1 MQSKKVKKITLSL
14 VLSWIFGWG
23 FGLFFLLSAGVMLYS
38 HLYLFGLIEIIM
50 GIILVPP
57 IIRSIES
64 KLNFKLSIWLKIAII
79 LVCWFILSLISV
91 ERNNPTDNRNQADS
105 LYNQIQIVNDKIDDF
120 DYIDVSNEKKIEL
133 LKENCRSIPVYLKVG
148 KNKKKI
154 RITKIN
160 WDLLEL
166 QIKIEISKCE
176 NDIDKKKFQN
186 VLKYYNR
193 IQENYL
199 NKDNK

>member
-14 VLSWIFGWG
+14 VLSWVFGWG
-23 FGLFFLLSAGVMLYS
+23 FGLFFLLGGMCGMLYS
-38 HLYLFGLIEIIM
+38 HSYLSGLIAIIM
-50 GIILVPP
+50 GVILVPP

-64 KLNFKLSIWLKIAII
+64 TLNFKLSIWLKITII
-79 LVCWFILSLISV
+79 LVCWFILALTNV
-91 ERNNPTDNRNQADS
+91 ERNNSTDKLNPVDS

-120 DYIDVSNEKKIEL
+120 DYIDVSNEKKIKL

-154 RITKIN
+154 RVTKIN

-166 QIKIEISKCE
+166 QIKLEISKCE
-176 NDIDKKKFQN
+176 NDIDKQKFQN
-186 VLKYYNR
+186 VLKYYNK
-193 IQENYL
+193 IQEKYL
-199 NKDNK
+199 NID